1 VIREVLSLRGKV
13 RPGNSGG
20 PVVSSGG
27 DVVGVVFAASLTDSD
42 TGYALSAEQVAKAA
56 TLGVS
61 QGGPV
66 DTQDCAG

>member
-1 VIREVLSLRGKV
+1 MIREVLSLRGKV

-42 TGYALSAEQVAKAA
+42 TGYALTAEQVAEAA

-61 QGGPV
+61 EGRPA